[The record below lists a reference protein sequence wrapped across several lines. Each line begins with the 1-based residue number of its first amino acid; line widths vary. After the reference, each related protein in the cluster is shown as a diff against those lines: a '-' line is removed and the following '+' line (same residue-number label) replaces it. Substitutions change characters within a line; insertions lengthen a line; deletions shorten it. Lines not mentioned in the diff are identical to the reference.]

1 MRDDDFEQLE
11 IEKSTL
17 ENKFELL
24 NDGMKVTLEYVDG
37 KIVLNTKT
45 VEIKIQTADAVV
57 KGQTAS
63 SSYGFQSDKGLKVL
77 VPPHI
82 KQGDKIIQSENFEY
96 VEKAK

>member
-1 MRDDDFEQLE
+1 MCIRDR
-11 IEKSTL
+11 
-17 ENKFELL
+17 L

-37 KIVLNTKT
+37 KIINIKLPKT
-45 VEIKIQTADAVV
+45 VKIKIETADAVV

-63 SSYGFQSDKGLKVL
+63 SSYKPAITDKGLKVL

-82 KQGDKIIQSENFEY
+82 KQGDKIIIQSENFEY